1 MKHVLLALGIVLV
14 IAGAASMVWG
24 YGIIEDDRGSA
35 SFIAGAIVLTG
46 GVIIAVLS
54 CVFGALQR
62 LRVVLETRAIPA
74 LPAMPDQSVQPV
86 PAVEDMPAPQREEP
100 VFGAAPRAAPA
111 KSAERPPEPP
121 PVAPVAPEPPQ
132 PATAGRA
139 STAFLAAA
147 AKAREQRNDPS
158 ITDLWR
164 RVGVNLET
172 MKSDKTATMPAPPAS
187 DRPEPRP
194 VAPATDW
201 LDEALAGLGES
212 VVPKSPRTS
221 AEAPPIAPHAPPEQP
236 EIIGR
241 YEVEGTEYV
250 MYVDGSI
257 DALTE
262 DGVLRFK
269 SLADLKAFF
278 QG

>member
-1 MKHVLLALGIVLV
+1 MKHVLLALGIILV
-14 IAGAASMVWG
+14 IVGAASMIWG

-35 SFIAGAIVLTG
+35 SFIAGATVLTG
-46 GVIIAVLS
+46 GVIIIVLS
-54 CVFGALQR
+54 RIFGALQR
-62 LRVVLETRAIPA
+62 LSAALETRPIPA
-74 LPAMPDQSVQPV
+74 LPATTTSAPQPAQPI
-86 PAVEDMPAPQREEP
+86 PAVEEMPQREEP
-100 VFGAAPRAAPA
+100 VYASPSAAPA
-111 KSAERPPEPP
+111 ESAKRAAGPP
-121 PVAPVAPEPPQ
+121 PAAPVASEPPQ

-158 ITDLWR
+158 IADLWR
-164 RVGVNLET
+164 RVGVNPET
-172 MKSDKTATMPAPPAS
+172 MRSDKPATIHAPRTNDPQ
-187 DRPEPRP
+187 PRP
-194 VAPATDW
+194 AVQATDW

-212 VVPKSPRTS
+212 IAPNSPRKS
-221 AEAPPIAPHAPPEQP
+221 AEAPPLAPPAPPEQP

-269 SLADLKAFF
+269 SLTDLKAFF

>member
-14 IAGAASMVWG
+14 IVGAASMVWG

-35 SFIAGAIVLTG
+35 SFIAGATVLTG
-46 GVIIAVLS
+46 GVIIVALS

-62 LRVVLETRAIPA
+62 LSVALETRAIPA
-74 LPAMPDQSVQPV
+74 LPVMPDQSAQLV

-100 VFGAAPRAAPA
+100 VFGAAPRAAPV
-111 KSAERPPEPP
+111 KSAERPPVAPA
-121 PVAPVAPEPPQ
+121 APVAPEPPQ

-164 RVGVNLET
+164 RVGVNPET
-172 MKSDKTATMPAPPAS
+172 MKSDKTATIPAAPTN
-187 DRPEPRP
+187 DRQEPRP
-194 VAPATDW
+194 AAQATDW

-212 VVPKSPRTS
+212 IVPKSPRTS
-221 AEAPPIAPHAPPEQP
+221 AEAPPLAPHTPPEQP

-262 DGVLRFK
+262 DGVLRFR